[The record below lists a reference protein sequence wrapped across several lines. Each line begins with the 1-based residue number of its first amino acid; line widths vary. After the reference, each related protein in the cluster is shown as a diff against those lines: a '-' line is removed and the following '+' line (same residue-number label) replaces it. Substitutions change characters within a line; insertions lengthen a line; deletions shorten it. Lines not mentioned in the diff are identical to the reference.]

1 MAREYSLDK
10 LNGEMIFKSEYDND
24 GVVRLDTAA
33 CRGNYGYTRHT
44 SAKNVTFNDGAQNVH
59 IHETGKTSI
68 HDVRITFYG
77 MVTYDNLCNIVA
89 HAKYHDYYVTTSN
102 NRFKVVSGIA
112 NKFHGLGTW
121 QKFMLAHCNGLHCN
135 VEEFDHE
142 TNDFICK
149 YNLDGVDVVKWLQEF
164 MERGFPTHM
173 ITNRE
178 DYI

>member
-1 MAREYSLDK
+1 MKNIFSIDKLSGDVIYSNEYSLPD
-10 LNGEMIFKSEYDND
+10 
-24 GVVRLDTAA
+24 VVKLDTAA
-33 CRGNYGYTRHT
+33 CRGNYGYTRHS
-44 SAKNVTFNDGAQNVH
+44 SAKNVEFNNGVQFEH

-77 MVTYDNLCNIVA
+77 MVTYNNLCNIVT
-89 HAKYHDYYVTTSN
+89 HAKYHGYYVTTSN

-121 QKFMLAHCNGLHCN
+121 QKFMLSHCNGLHCN
-135 VEEFDHE
+135 VEEFNHD

-149 YNLDGVDVVKWLQEF
+149 YNLDGIDVVKWLQEY
-164 MERGFPTHM
+164 MERGFPSHM